1 MKSLAGRSSCE
12 PFHPA
17 MQTQHARCS
26 RCLASAST
34 WRAQGAGRRP
44 TAMLATTLRERQSA
58 CPVPQAVPPSLASK
72 PRLSYVGQAVAGAAS
87 AGAGDGISPDKTT
100 YGSRLEEATGGVL
113 RPPPISR
120 PDSEFETK
128 LGVQFVEG
136 REGILITEL
145 NELFE
150 KVGFPRRDPD
160 RLRVALENTYHIIWV
175 RAAKQSRLARQGQL
189 IGFARAT
196 SDGVL
201 SATVWDV
208 AVNPAWQRSGLGRA
222 LMERLTKK
230 LVEDGIP
237 TITLYAEPQVVS
249 LYEKLGYVRDP
260 DGIRGMAF
268 QRRKK
273 DKTGLLARAA

>member
-1 MKSLAGRSSCE
+1 MNSCIGHSLSENFLSMKKPYQFRG
-12 PFHPA
+12 
-17 MQTQHARCS
+17 S
-26 RCLASAST
+26 RCTASATLSA
-34 WRAQGAGRRP
+34 RGVGRRP
-44 TAMLATTLRERQSA
+44 TALLATTLRERQSA
-58 CPVPQAVPPSLASK
+58 CPVPQAVPSSIASK
-72 PRLSYVGQAVAGAAS
+72 PRLSYVGQAVAG
-87 AGAGDGISPDKTT
+87 GGDGISPDKTT

-120 PDSEFETK
+120 PDVDFEAK

-136 REGILITEL
+136 REGILITDL

-175 RAAKQSRLARQGQL
+175 RATKQSRLARQGQIL
-189 IGFARAT
+189 GFARAT
-196 SDGVL
+196 SDGAL

-208 AVNPAWQRSGLGRA
+208 AVNPVWQRSGLGRA

-237 TITLYAEPQVVS
+237 TITLYAEPQVVG

-273 DKTGLLARAA
+273 EKTGLLTRAV

>member
-1 MKSLAGRSSCE
+1 MNSCIGHSFSENLQSMKKPYQFRG
-12 PFHPA
+12 
-17 MQTQHARCS
+17 S
-26 RCLASAST
+26 RCMVSATLSA
-34 WRAQGAGRRP
+34 RGVGRRP
-44 TAMLATTLRERQSA
+44 TALLATTLIERQYA
-58 CPVPQAVPPSLASK
+58 CPVPHAVPSSIASK
-72 PRLSYVGQAVAGAAS
+72 PRLSYVGQAVAG
-87 AGAGDGISPDKTT
+87 GGDGISPDKTT

-120 PDSEFETK
+120 PDIDFETK

-175 RAAKQSRLARQGQL
+175 RATKQSRLARQGQIL
-189 IGFARAT
+189 GFARAT
-196 SDGVL
+196 SDGAL

-237 TITLYAEPQVVS
+237 TITLYAEPQVVG

-273 DKTGLLARAA
+273 EKTGLLTRAA

>member
-1 MKSLAGRSSCE
+1 M
-12 PFHPA
+12 
-17 MQTQHARCS
+17 
-26 RCLASAST
+26 
-34 WRAQGAGRRP
+34 
-44 TAMLATTLRERQSA
+44 
-58 CPVPQAVPPSLASK
+58 
-72 PRLSYVGQAVAGAAS
+72 
-87 AGAGDGISPDKTT
+87 
-100 YGSRLEEATGGVL
+100 YGHRVEEAAGGIL

-120 PDSEFETK
+120 ADTEFEESV
-128 LGVQFVEG
+128 GVQFVEG
-136 REGILITEL
+136 REGIRIPEL

-150 KVGFPRRDPD
+150 KVGFPKRDPE
-160 RLRVALENTYHIIWV
+160 RLKVALENTYHVIWV

-208 AVNPAWQRSGLGRA
+208 AVSPAFQRSGLGRA

-237 TITLYAEPQVVS
+237 TITLYAEPQVVAM
-249 LYEKLGYVRDP
+249 YEKLGYVRDP

-273 DKTGLLARAA
+273 SEKEKTGLLTRA

>member
-1 MKSLAGRSSCE
+1 MKSFIGCSLSE
-12 PFHPA
+12 KFHSMKKP
-17 MQTQHARCS
+17 HHFRGS
-26 RCLASAST
+26 RCMASATLSA
-34 WRAQGAGRRP
+34 RGIGRRP
-44 TAMLATTLRERQSA
+44 TALLATTLRERQPA
-58 CPVPQAVPPSLASK
+58 CPVPQAVPSSIASK
-72 PRLSYVGQAVAGAAS
+72 PRLSYVGQAVAG
-87 AGAGDGISPDKTT
+87 GGDGISPDKTT

-113 RPPPISR
+113 RPPTISR
-120 PDSEFETK
+120 PDTEFETK

-175 RAAKQSRLARQGQL
+175 RAAKQSRLARQI

-230 LVEDGIP
+230 LVEAGIP
-237 TITLYAEPQVVS
+237 TITLYAEPQVVG

-273 DKTGLLARAA
+273 EKTGLLTRAA